1 MATLPTLETPTYE
14 LVVPSTGKK
23 IKYRP
28 WLVKEEKVLMV
39 ALETGETASIFQ
51 AIKNILAVCT
61 LNKVDPDSLC
71 TFDMEYLFLK
81 IRSKS
86 VGEQAKIGIKCEKC
100 DHSNTVE
107 IDLDKITAPKLDK
120 TVSNKIQLTPKIG
133 VVLRWPTV
141 DDITSLAQETDKESV
156 DTVIKTIVR
165 CIESVYDEESVYPS
179 SEQTTD
185 ELIKFIESLSQ
196 EQFRKINE
204 YINSMPKLEHTC
216 NFTCS
221 SKDCGHQNSIQIT
234 GLQNF
239 FE

>member
-1 MATLPTLETPTYE
+1 MAKLPTLETPTYE
-14 LVVPSTGKK
+14 TVVPSTGKK

-39 ALETGETASIFQ
+39 ALETGEAASIFQ
-51 AIKNILAVCT
+51 AIKDLINICT
-61 LNKVDPDSLC
+61 FNKLDANTLC
-71 TFDMEYLFLK
+71 TFDMEFIFLK

-86 VGEQAKIGIKCEKC
+86 VGEHAKVGIKCEKC
-100 DHSNTVE
+100 ERSTTVD
-107 IDLDKITAPKLDK
+107 IDLDKIVAPKPDK
-120 TVSNKIQLTPKIG
+120 TLSNKVQLTPKIG

-141 DDITSLAQETDKESV
+141 DDVTELAKQEDKEDV
-156 DTVIKTIVR
+156 GTVIKTIVR

-179 SEQTTD
+179 SEQTT
-185 ELIKFIESLSQ
+185 EEMVKFIESLSQ
-196 EQFRKINE
+196 EQFRKIND
-204 YINSMPKLEHTC
+204 YITSMPKLEFTC
-216 NFTCS
+216 NFVCS